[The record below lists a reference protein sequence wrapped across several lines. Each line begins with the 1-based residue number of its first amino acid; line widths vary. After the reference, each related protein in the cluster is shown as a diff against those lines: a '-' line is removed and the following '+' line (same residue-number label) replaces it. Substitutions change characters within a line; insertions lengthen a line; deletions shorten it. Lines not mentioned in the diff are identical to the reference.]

1 MGGTSSAG
9 FLITLAAHGHASLET
24 RAPSRGLFNA
34 FKERRMLIGENYSY
48 GSYKTSRY
56 GRSSRYGYGSYGSDN
71 HK

>member
-1 MGGTSSAG
+1 MDDDGTSLSG
-9 FLITLAAHGHASLET
+9 I
-24 RAPSRGLFNA
+24 LFNA
-34 FKERRMLIGENYSY
+34 FKERRMRIGENYSY